1 MVIYYTKLLQ
11 PIFSKY
17 MSGTHVT
24 DKEIQKFNKLMEW
37 TTMDTKEN
45 FYNLVNI

>member
-1 MVIYYTKLLQ
+1 MIIYYTKLLQ

-17 MSGTHVT
+17 MSGEHVSE
-24 DKEIQKFNKLMEW
+24 KETQKFNKLMDW
-37 TTMDTKEN
+37 TTMDTKEK